1 MRWDWEHRST
11 GGQWTL
17 SIDGWHAV
25 VQRLATKRPLWQ
37 ATLERTTA
45 PHERHQSPPYA
56 EAMDAR
62 SWCLRTI
69 AELAAPTRDGH

>member
-1 MRWDWEHRST
+1 MTWEWEQGIT

-17 SIDGWHAV
+17 TVGAWRAV
-25 VQRLATKRPLWQ
+25 VQKVTSSRPRWQ

-45 PHERHQSPPYA
+45 PYERLESPAYPD
-56 EAMDAR
+56 AMDAR

-69 AELAAPTRDGH
+69 AERSSPVL

>member
-1 MRWDWEHRST
+1 MIWEWEQGNT

-17 SIDGWHAV
+17 TSSGWRAV
-25 VQRLATKRPLWQ
+25 VQKVAGARPLWQ
-37 ATLERTTA
+37 ATLERTSA
-45 PHERHQSPPYA
+45 PNEHHTSPRYP

-69 AELAAPTRDGH
+69 AELAGPARDGQ